1 LSVVTHLSDD
11 RLHQLEGLCL
21 ALTDGDDRTVKS
33 NSAASAVST
42 ICVAVFVQDKTAS
55 TRVRHAIH
63 ALPGLD
69 QLIVCVQCFTSRS
82 PSKASWYPINQL
94 RNRALA
100 QAGTDLVL
108 ICDVDFRPCRRLAR
122 LLRASGEIGSVFKRV
137 SCRLNCVVLPAFE
150 VSAARD
156 DDDDGVSNEETLA
169 CKQELLK
176 QWEQGRVVPF
186 ASRVW
191 AQGHRAT
198 NFDRWK
204 AATDLSGWYEVA
216 YEEGFEPF
224 VIMNRLLVPAFDER
238 FEGYGRNKVCHCA
251 IQPQL

>member
-1 LSVVTHLSDD
+1 
-11 RLHQLEGLCL
+11 
-21 ALTDGDDRTVKS
+21 
-33 NSAASAVST
+33 
-42 ICVAVFVQDKTAS
+42 
-55 TRVRHAIH
+55 HAIH

-69 QLIVCVQCFTSRS
+69 QLIVRVQCFTSRG
-82 PSKASWYPINQL
+82 PWKASWYPINQL

-100 QAGTDLVL
+100 QADTDLVL
-108 ICDVDFRPCRRLAR
+108 ICDVDFRPCRSLAR
-122 LLRASGEIGSVFKRV
+122 LLRASGEIESIFKRV

-156 DDDDGVSNEETLA
+156 DDDDGISNEEVAQRAVIEMPEKSWWFKTLA
-169 CKQELLK
+169 CKQELLQ

-204 AATDLSGWYEVA
+204 AATDVSGWYEVA

-238 FEGYGRNKVCHCA
+238 FEGYGRNKVCH
-251 IQPQL
+251 